1 MSTAK
6 EEVRKIL
13 DRIPDDSSFEEIQ
26 HHIHARGDVQRGL
39 RGYRTGHYV
48 LIAFGISMLLH
59 LVAAGFSRRY
69 AFFEGG
75 ALPALSQGPLLRRFE
90 MTRLPVVE
98 NRSAPRLDRPPE
110 EARVPSDRNAVARN
124 RAPKDLPKSDM
135 PYSRGE
141 VADAYN
147 LLRGGGGAPAGGQRG
162 SKAEAPK
169 AEGNQGKIEALP
181 DERSAERGKDFASYL
196 RGGERA
202 RARDVYGEGIS
213 QGPTFRNEKGGVL
226 QDGDISF
233 STYDWD
239 FAPYMLRLKERIEA
253 HMFPPAAFSMYG
265 LIDGKNVVRFRI
277 GRDGA
282 LLGMEVLGYE
292 GSRALVE
299 TSTKAVELSNPFL
312 PLPPNFPEQY
322 LEVTGQFRYELI
334 RDRR

>member
-1 MSTAK
+1 MAK

-13 DRIPDDSSFEEIQ
+13 DRLPDDSSFEDIQ
-26 HHIHARGDVQRGL
+26 HHIHTRGSVQRGL
-39 RGYRTGHYV
+39 RGSRTGHYI
-48 LIAFGISMLLH
+48 LIAFGVSMLLH
-59 LVAAGFSRRY
+59 LVTAGFSRRY

-75 ALPALSQGPLLRRFE
+75 ALPALSDRPLLKRFE

-110 EARVPSDRNAVARN
+110 DARLPSDRNAVARN
-124 RAPKDLPKSDM
+124 RAPKDLPKSSL

-147 LLRGGGGAPAGGQRG
+147 LIRGGAQAPAGGQRG

-169 AEGNQGKIEALP
+169 AGGNQGKIEVLP
-181 DERSAERGKDFASYL
+181 DERSAGRGKDFASYL
-196 RGGERA
+196 RRGGERA

-213 QGPTFRNEKGGVL
+213 QGPTFRNENGGVL

-239 FAPYMLRLKERIEA
+239 FAPYMLKLKERIEA

-277 GRDGA
+277 GRNGA
-282 LLGMEVLGYE
+282 LLGMEALGYE
-292 GSRALVE
+292 GSKALVE
-299 TSTKAVELSNPFL
+299 TSVRAVELSNPFL

-334 RDRR
+334 RDHR